1 MWRDFDRQLSSDD
14 LTGGRLDDL
23 KQRVLLFPGNN
34 EAVVDTEDGEVEAGG
49 YGQDLVG
56 DLAVGGIFFT
66 SEGLE
71 GHKRCPYLCLR
82 WESNPLWVMHCREEQ
97 VLFALDE
104 EGSQHIHAGEI

>member
-56 DLAVGGIFFT
+56 DLAVVVFF
-66 SEGLE
+66 SHRKGL
-71 GHKRCPYLCLR
+71 KAINVVTIC
-82 WESNPLWVMHCREEQ
+82 
-97 VLFALDE
+97 
-104 EGSQHIHAGEI
+104 AGAGKVAHSG